1 MKFNW
6 EQKNTVNVITGV
18 LIFAISILCYFI
30 FSNMKSIIS
39 YTSNIKYILMP
50 FIIGGAIA
58 YVLNFFVKFFE
69 KYILKIE
76 IFKKLK
82 AKYVRMFAMI
92 ITYFVFFAFIILLLK
107 YIIPQFYSNIT
118 LFVERTPAFID
129 MGVEKAKYMLQNIEI
144 SSEIRTFINGKL
156 TEFAAFS
163 TTFLTNM
170 ISWVAT
176 FATRVISLFLNI
188 ILAIIISG
196 YLLYDKENFSRILK
210 KFMIAV
216 FPERTNRATFKIV
229 KRFDYTLR
237 SYLLAKGIGAIIV
250 GISFY
255 IILLFMKI
263 DYALLFA
270 FILGFTNLI
279 PWFGC
284 YLGAVPIVI
293 VLLFTSTFN
302 TVLWFMVIVVIVSMI
317 DANVISPRVS
327 GKSLG
332 ISSFWVIFAL
342 VLGGSLFGV
351 LGFLLSVPVFVVIY
365 TTLKEYIEARL
376 IKKGYSIKNPA
387 EEFEKKEV

>member
-1 MKFNW
+1 MK
-6 EQKNTVNVITGV
+6 
-18 LIFAISILCYFI
+18 L
-30 FSNMKSIIS
+30 
-39 YTSNIKYILMP
+39 
-50 FIIGGAIA
+50 
-58 YVLNFFVKFFE
+58 
-69 KYILKIE
+69 
-76 IFKKLK
+76 
-82 AKYVRMFAMI
+82 
-92 ITYFVFFAFIILLLK
+92 
-107 YIIPQFYSNIT
+107 
-118 LFVERTPAFID
+118 
-129 MGVEKAKYMLQNIEI
+129 
-144 SSEIRTFINGKL
+144 
-156 TEFAAFS
+156 
-163 TTFLTNM
+163 
-170 ISWVAT
+170 
-176 FATRVISLFLNI
+176 LNI

-216 FPERTNRATFKIV
+216 FPEKANRITFKIV
-229 KRFDYTLR
+229 KRFDYTLK

-250 GISFY
+250 GITFY

-284 YLGAVPIVI
+284 YLGAIPIAI

-302 TVLWFMVIVVIVSMI
+302 TVLWFMIIVVIVSMI

-342 VLGGSLFGV
+342 VLGGSLFGII
-351 LGFLLSVPVFVVIY
+351 GFLLSVPVFVVIY

-376 IKKGYSIKNPA
+376 TKKGYSLKNPA